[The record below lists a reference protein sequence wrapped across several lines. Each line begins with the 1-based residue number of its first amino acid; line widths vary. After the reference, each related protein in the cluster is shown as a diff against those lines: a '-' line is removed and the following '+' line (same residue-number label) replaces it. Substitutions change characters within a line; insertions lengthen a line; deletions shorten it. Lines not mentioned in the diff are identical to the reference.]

1 MRLFIAI
8 NFNNDTRARLLSLR
22 DDLREQSERGNF
34 SHPENLHLTL
44 AFLGECEQRDA
55 APNGRL
61 RRVLESVIF
70 EPFEVTIDRVGRFK
84 RDGGKQRVPA
94 KSQDFVGKG
103 AMTERVSFSPS
114 GGNEQAKSIATWWA
128 GGQESKPLLKLQ
140 RDLNDKLVAA
150 GFNLES
156 RKYSPH
162 ITLGREVMT
171 DVKPWPIEPFGE
183 TVRQIDLMKS
193 ERIQGKLTYTAIYHK
208 TGI

>member
-55 APNGRL
+55 ALNGRL
-61 RRVLESVIF
+61 RRVMESVTF

-84 RDGGKQRVPA
+84 RDGGDV
-94 KSQDFVGKG
+94 
-103 AMTERVSFSPS
+103 
-114 GGNEQAKSIATWWA
+114 WWA

-140 RDLNDKLVAA
+140 RDLSDKLVTA
-150 GFNLES
+150 GFTLEN

-162 ITLGREVMT
+162 ITLGREVIT
-171 DVKPWPIEPFGE
+171 NVKPWPIEPFGE
-183 TVRQIDLMKS
+183 TIRQIELMKS
-193 ERIQGKLTYTAIYHK
+193 ERIQGKLTYTAIYKK